1 MKNVIVFVGILL
13 FMYVFYKIMVKE
25 PILPWKE
32 KKVNTFSLSSFK
44 KEKRNKK
51 HNVELEQEPE
61 LILDLFED
69 IEDLAENMLVTKDYR
84 FIMMAEVEPVNYF
97 LLSQEEQEAIDVIFE
112 RWLAQINYPVQ
123 IYLQN
128 RLTDLTEAIEEMEK
142 NMSASS
148 DLSPNAME
156 YGRSFLEYLQR
167 WQTYTPRYE
176 TKRYLIFYHQINPA
190 SIQAA
195 DEEELK
201 ERLYDKAFAE
211 LYRRFNTA
219 KSQLRKAYI
228 DVHLLSNE
236 GITEVLYHALNRHKA
251 VKNRFR
257 DIQRKEMLS
266 LYVTADQDDAR
277 IEAVKSSEGEES
289 YEEKE
294 AI

>member
-1 MKNVIVFVGILL
+1 MKNVLVFVGILL
-13 FMYVFYKIMVKE
+13 FMYVFYKLMVRE

-32 KKVNTFSLSSFK
+32 KKKNTYTPSIK
-44 KEKRNKK
+44 KTKKNKK
-51 HNVELEQEPE
+51 HSVELEQEPE

-69 IEDLAENMLVTKDYR
+69 IEDMSENMLITKDYR

-112 RWLAQINYPVQ
+112 RWLAQIDYPVQ

-128 RLTDLTEAIEEMEK
+128 RLTDLSFAIEEMEK
-142 NMSASS
+142 NMSAA
-148 DLSPNAME
+148 DLSPNAIE
-156 YGRSFLEYLQR
+156 YGRSFLEYLNR

-176 TKRYLIFYHQINPA
+176 TKRYLIFHYQINPA
-190 SIQAA
+190 SIEAA

-236 GITEVLYHALNRHKA
+236 GITDVLYHALNRHKA

-277 IEAVKSSEGEES
+277 IEAVKSSEGEKP
-289 YEEKE
+289 YEEKT
-294 AI
+294 AV